1 MNEKLKLSE
10 SCCAELKSIHESVL
24 KEKNLG
30 FENIKKE
37 NHNLKNQMKEVE
49 LSFEMKIKDLGNSY
63 NKQIQTE
70 RDNFEAACKDA

>member
-1 MNEKLKLSE
+1 
-10 SCCAELKSIHESVL
+10 
-24 KEKNLG
+24 
-30 FENIKKE
+30 
-37 NHNLKNQMKEVE
+37 MKEVE